1 MHKYI
6 YFNIILNYLLSY
18 GIVLLYNTV
27 PRGIFMYIDTEKPI
41 LVTSHGRV
49 TQPKG
54 FWHKGNTLKKHML
67 VVLTSGDL
75 EMKID
80 GKIYKACGGDAL
92 LIPKNTLYMP
102 LASAGC
108 EYYFFH
114 FFTPEAQPNQT
125 AFRISNNPHLP
136 DGEYSY
142 SYFFDVSP
150 VIEVGTLTK
159 NFDLRAQNVLD
170 RVSHLNVW
178 QNGTEKLLLDS
189 YLRELLTLF
198 SVDTSHS
205 NGVDPTLRRL
215 VRYIGVNFK
224 KDISLSTLAAN
235 FGISE
240 SYIARLFKE
249 TLNTC
254 SVDYINGLRIRYAC
268 DMLLNSELSIGEIS
282 AKAGFN
288 NQYYFTRVFKKQQG
302 ITPTEF
308 RKHGKKNTP

>member
-6 YFNIILNYLLSY
+6 YFNTILNYLTKY

-54 FWHKGNTLKKHML
+54 FWHKGNSLKKHL
-67 VVLTSGDL
+67 LIVFTGGEV

-92 LIPKNTLYMP
+92 LIPKSTFYAP

-114 FFTPEAQPNQT
+114 FFAPEAQPNQT

-142 SYFFDVSP
+142 SYSFDVSP
-150 VIEVGTLTK
+150 VIEVNTLTK
-159 NFDLRAQNVLD
+159 NFDMRAQNVLD

-178 QNGTEKLLLDS
+178 QNSTEKLLLDS

-215 VRYIGVNFK
+215 VRYIEVNFK